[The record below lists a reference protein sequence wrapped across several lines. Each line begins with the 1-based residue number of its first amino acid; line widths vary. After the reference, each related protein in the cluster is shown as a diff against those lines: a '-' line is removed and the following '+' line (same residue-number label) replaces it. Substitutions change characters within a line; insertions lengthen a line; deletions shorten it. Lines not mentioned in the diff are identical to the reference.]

1 MGSTG
6 RLCKKVCLEMALKGI
21 SGGGESYV
29 KKQTIPDCRGMVA
42 KGSFAGFNG
51 ELWTIMEKLD
61 SLP

>member
-1 MGSTG
+1 
-6 RLCKKVCLEMALKGI
+6 MALKGI